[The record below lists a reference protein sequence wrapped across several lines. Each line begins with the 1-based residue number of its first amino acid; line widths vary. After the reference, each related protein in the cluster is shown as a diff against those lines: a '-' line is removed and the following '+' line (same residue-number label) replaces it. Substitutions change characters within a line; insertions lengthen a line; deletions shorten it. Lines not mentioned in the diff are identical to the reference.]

1 MLASMR
7 NFQQR
12 RHFRVIIRGALVNI
26 YIYLKPSTPISLT
39 SIKIGQYTVYY
50 KILRLIYAHQH
61 P

>member
-26 YIYLKPSTPISLT
+26 YIFKTKYTYIINLDKDWPI
-39 SIKIGQYTVYY
+39 Y
-50 KILRLIYAHQH
+50 RLL
-61 P
+61 